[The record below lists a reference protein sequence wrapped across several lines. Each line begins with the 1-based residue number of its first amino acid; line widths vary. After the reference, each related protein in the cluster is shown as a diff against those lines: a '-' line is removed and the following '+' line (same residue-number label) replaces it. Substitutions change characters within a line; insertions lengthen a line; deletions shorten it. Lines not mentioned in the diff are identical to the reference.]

1 MPLEG
6 SFPAMYVGGS
16 AYTYFLLEAKVGKE
30 DPFMFYSMPCRKFSI
45 PMLAN
50 QILQKKSLQ
59 GQQI

>member
-16 AYTYFLLEAKVGKE
+16 ASTYFLLEAKVGKE
-30 DPFMFYSMPCRKFSI
+30 DPFSI